1 MDNAQDDTPFRLTHG
16 IVGNTVGMIKEGSQV
31 VAIPGGV
38 FAVVVIVVVVIV
50 VVVIVLAAARFIQY
64 HYRLGITTTRTRA
77 TSTTST
83 VGYSGFRCCSGMGR
97 VRDKAR
103 INQGHVFWGQGTR

>member
-31 VAIPGGV
+31 VTIPGGV
-38 FAVVVIVVVVIV
+38 AVVVVIVIVVVVG
-50 VVVIVLAAARFIQY
+50 IVLAAARFIQY
-64 HYRLGITTTRTRA
+64 HHRLGIATTRTRT
-77 TSTTST
+77 TSTTSTT
-83 VGYSGFRCCSGMGR
+83 VGYSGFRRCSGMGR

-103 INQGHVFWGQGTR
+103 INQGHVFGGQGTR